1 MKRDKKSESHGLMKF
16 TPEQLLS
23 YSRREVGELKA
34 YISELEWKIN
44 KLEESNKALQQSS
57 MFAGGNYSACI
68 VKNGLA
74 KISDKTI
81 KRLSNE
87 LSPEERKEFRRSVKR
102 EELYRSQKEWIKKF
116 KERIKNLEE
125 ENAALRLN
133 NADLEGTVKKLYK
146 MDRKNLEEANK
157 LIKEI
162 DELNSIK
169 DFVGEGRPP
178 RNINDEI
185 PCISNIRLF
194 LNHNESLEFLPR

>member
-1 MKRDKKSESHGLMKF
+1 MKPNKKNESHGLMKF

-44 KLEESNKALQQSS
+44 KLEESNKALQKSS
-57 MFAGGNYSACI
+57 TFAGGNCSACI

-102 EELYRSQKEWIKKF
+102 EELYRSQKE
-116 KERIKNLEE
+116 RIKNLEE
-125 ENAALRLN
+125 ENAELRLN
-133 NADLEGTVKKLYK
+133 NADLEGT
-146 MDRKNLEEANK
+146 
-157 LIKEI
+157 IKT
-162 DELNSIK
+162 LQ
-169 DFVGEGRPP
+169 GG
-178 RNINDEI
+178 
-185 PCISNIRLF
+185 
-194 LNHNESLEFLPR
+194 

>member
-1 MKRDKKSESHGLMKF
+1 MKPNKKNESHGLMKF

-23 YSRREVGELKA
+23 YSRREVGELKS

-44 KLEESNKALQQSS
+44 KLEESNKSLQHSS
-57 MFAGGNYSACI
+57 TFARGICSACI

-102 EELYRSQKEWIKKF
+102 EELYRSQKE
-116 KERIKNLEE
+116 RIKNLEE

-133 NADLEGTVKKLYK
+133 NADLEGT
-146 MDRKNLEEANK
+146 
-157 LIKEI
+157 IKTLQ
-162 DELNSIK
+162 D
-169 DFVGEGRPP
+169 G
-178 RNINDEI
+178 
-185 PCISNIRLF
+185 
-194 LNHNESLEFLPR
+194 

>member
-1 MKRDKKSESHGLMKF
+1 MALVNLKSFAIKNAVSLGFNLILARKIETKEIRLLKKF

-44 KLEESNKALQQSS
+44 KLEESNKALQHSS
-57 MFAGGNYSACI
+57 MFARGNCSACI

-116 KERIKNLEE
+116 KERINNLEE
-125 ENAALRLN
+125 ENAALRLK
-133 NADLEGTVKKLYK
+133 NADL
-146 MDRKNLEEANK
+146 
-157 LIKEI
+157 
-162 DELNSIK
+162 
-169 DFVGEGRPP
+169 
-178 RNINDEI
+178 
-185 PCISNIRLF
+185 
-194 LNHNESLEFLPR
+194 

>member
-1 MKRDKKSESHGLMKF
+1 MKPDKKKEYHGLMKF

-44 KLEESNKALQQSS
+44 KLEESNKALQKSS
-57 MFAGGNYSACI
+57 TFARGNCSACI

-125 ENAALRLN
+125 ENTALRLN
-133 NADLEGTVKKLYK
+133 NADLEGT
-146 MDRKNLEEANK
+146 
-157 LIKEI
+157 IKT
-162 DELNSIK
+162 LQ
-169 DFVGEGRPP
+169 GG
-178 RNINDEI
+178 
-185 PCISNIRLF
+185 
-194 LNHNESLEFLPR
+194 

>member
-1 MKRDKKSESHGLMKF
+1 MKPDKKKEYHGLMKF

-44 KLEESNKALQQSS
+44 KLEEINKALQQSS
-57 MFAGGNYSACI
+57 TLARGNCSACI

-102 EELYRSQKEWIKKF
+102 EELYRSQKE
-116 KERIKNLEE
+116 RIKNLEE
-125 ENAALRLN
+125 ENAALKLN
-133 NADLEGTVKKLYK
+133 NADLEGT
-146 MDRKNLEEANK
+146 
-157 LIKEI
+157 IKTLQ
-162 DELNSIK
+162 DE
-169 DFVGEGRPP
+169 
-178 RNINDEI
+178 
-185 PCISNIRLF
+185 
-194 LNHNESLEFLPR
+194 

>member
-1 MKRDKKSESHGLMKF
+1 MKPDKKIESHGLMKF

-57 MFAGGNYSACI
+57 TFAIGNCSACI

-125 ENAALRLN
+125 ENAALKLN
-133 NADLEGTVKKLYK
+133 NADLEGT
-146 MDRKNLEEANK
+146 
-157 LIKEI
+157 IKTLQ
-162 DELNSIK
+162 D
-169 DFVGEGRPP
+169 G
-178 RNINDEI
+178 
-185 PCISNIRLF
+185 
-194 LNHNESLEFLPR
+194 

>member
-1 MKRDKKSESHGLMKF
+1 MKQDKKNETHGLMKF

-57 MFAGGNYSACI
+57 TLARVNCSACI

-74 KISDKTI
+74 KISDKAI

-87 LSPEERKEFRRSVKR
+87 STPEERKEFRRSVKR
-102 EELYRSQKEWIKKF
+102 EELYRSQKERMKKL

-125 ENAALRLN
+125 ENSALRLN
-133 NADLEGTVKKLYK
+133 NADLEGT
-146 MDRKNLEEANK
+146 
-157 LIKEI
+157 IKTLQ
-162 DELNSIK
+162 D
-169 DFVGEGRPP
+169 G
-178 RNINDEI
+178 
-185 PCISNIRLF
+185 
-194 LNHNESLEFLPR
+194 

>member
-1 MKRDKKSESHGLMKF
+1 MKPDKKNESHGLMKF

-57 MFAGGNYSACI
+57 TFARGNCSACI

-125 ENAALRLN
+125 ENTALRLN
-133 NADLEGTVKKLYK
+133 NADLEG
-146 MDRKNLEEANK
+146 N
-157 LIKEI
+157 IKTLQ
-162 DELNSIK
+162 D
-169 DFVGEGRPP
+169 G
-178 RNINDEI
+178 
-185 PCISNIRLF
+185 
-194 LNHNESLEFLPR
+194 

>member
-1 MKRDKKSESHGLMKF
+1 MNKKVERVKETHGLMKF

-57 MFAGGNYSACI
+57 TFARGNCSDCI

-81 KRLSNE
+81 NRLSHK
-87 LSPEERKEFRRSVKR
+87 LSPEETKEFRRSVKR
-102 EELYRSQKEWIKKF
+102 EELYRSQKERIKKF

-125 ENAALRLN
+125 ENAAS
-133 NADLEGTVKKLYK
+133 T
-146 MDRKNLEEANK
+146 
-157 LIKEI
+157 
-162 DELNSIK
+162 
-169 DFVGEGRPP
+169 
-178 RNINDEI
+178 NI
-185 PCISNIRLF
+185 
-194 LNHNESLEFLPR
+194 

>member
-1 MKRDKKSESHGLMKF
+1 MKPDKKNESHGLMKF

-57 MFAGGNYSACI
+57 TFARGNCSACI

-102 EELYRSQKEWIKKF
+102 EELYRSQKE
-116 KERIKNLEE
+116 RIKNLEE

-133 NADLEGTVKKLYK
+133 NADLEGT
-146 MDRKNLEEANK
+146 
-157 LIKEI
+157 IKTLQ
-162 DELNSIK
+162 DE
-169 DFVGEGRPP
+169 
-178 RNINDEI
+178 
-185 PCISNIRLF
+185 
-194 LNHNESLEFLPR
+194 

>member
-1 MKRDKKSESHGLMKF
+1 MKPDKKIESHGLMKF

-44 KLEESNKALQQSS
+44 KLEESNKALQHSS
-57 MFAGGNYSACI
+57 TFAKCNCSACI

-102 EELYRSQKEWIKKF
+102 EELYRSQKE
-116 KERIKNLEE
+116 RIKNLEE

-133 NADLEGTVKKLYK
+133 NADLEGT
-146 MDRKNLEEANK
+146 
-157 LIKEI
+157 IKTLQ
-162 DELNSIK
+162 D
-169 DFVGEGRPP
+169 G
-178 RNINDEI
+178 
-185 PCISNIRLF
+185 
-194 LNHNESLEFLPR
+194 

>member
-1 MKRDKKSESHGLMKF
+1 MKQDKTNESHGLMKF

-57 MFAGGNYSACI
+57 TFAGVNCSACI
-68 VKNGLA
+68 VKNGFA
-74 KISDKTI
+74 KISDKII
-81 KRLSNE
+81 KRFSNE

-125 ENAALRLN
+125 ENTALRLN
-133 NADLEGTVKKLYK
+133 NADLEGTI
-146 MDRKNLEEANK
+146 KN
-157 LIKEI
+157 
-162 DELNSIK
+162 
-169 DFVGEGRPP
+169 FTR
-178 RNINDEI
+178 
-185 PCISNIRLF
+185 
-194 LNHNESLEFLPR
+194 